1 MHSVGAADRG
11 GASLGQPDVADLAR
25 GDELGQGADGVLD
38 GRLRI
43 DAVLVVQIDVV
54 GAQPLQ

>member
-1 MHSVGAADRG
+1 MHGVSAADRG
-11 GASLGQPDVADLAR
+11 GAGLGQPDVADLAL
-25 GDELGQGADGVLD
+25 GDELRQGADGVLD
-38 GRLRI
+38 GGLRI